1 MIDNSNVEP
10 SDSADDITC
19 DGADANSV
27 IMDIVTNAEYPQQ
40 AGWKS
45 WGKIGT
51 S

>member
-1 MIDNSNVEP
+1 MIDDANVEP
-10 SDSADDITC
+10 SDSADDTAC
-19 DGADANSV
+19 DGVDANSV